1 MIRAYLSSFLVFVLL
16 FCGSPHA
23 RALEILNVPF
33 KYSSEVGSALD
44 NAFASSGRPVPKA
57 KRIYTSTGFRT
68 AQGNFWAL
76 GLLSGDS
83 LQRVGLEIGQ
93 CDIALYD
100 PALKTASIVV
110 RAGYDRLEDTDSCE
124 GYRTPIIFDLNQD
137 KRADLIYMASRPT
150 GVYEVYL
157 YSGEH
162 QVLCFSDTASS
173 AVSDLNIRLEKL
185 SAKKRSLALR
195 RIASSSLACT
205 NQMRGER

>member
-1 MIRAYLSSFLVFVLL
+1 MIRSYLSPFLVFVLL

-33 KYSSEVGSALD
+33 RYSGEVGSALD

-57 KRIYTSTGFRT
+57 KRIYTSTAFRT
-68 AQGNFWAL
+68 AQGKFWAL

-83 LQRVGLEIGQ
+83 LQRVGLQIGQ

-100 PALKTASIVV
+100 PTSKTASIVV
-110 RAGYDRLEDTDSCE
+110 RVEYDQLEDPDSCQ
-124 GYRTPIIFDLNQD
+124 GYRAPIIFDLNQD
-137 KRADLIYMASRPT
+137 KRADLIYMATRPT

-185 SAKKRSLALR
+185 SAKKRSAALR
-195 RIASSSLACT
+195 RLASASFACS
-205 NQMRGER
+205 N